1 MQLNILDELQ
11 TKHLSLEARLRV
23 VEHERIEVSQATGR
37 ILARPI
43 LNFRDSPALD
53 ISAMDGY
60 AFRHDE
66 LENRELEN
74 RELENRLLRP
84 NSDQAQT
91 GGDCFQV
98 SGVAAAGA
106 RRLVLRADT
115 AIRIFTGGVVPEGA
129 DVVIPRER
137 CREESDRVWVTIP
150 LEQIPLGWNIRRQGE
165 NARQDEVGLPAG
177 CCIDGPRM
185 SSIVSMNRE
194 AQIDVSRK
202 VRVTIINTGDELKGM
217 DSPIEPWQIRD
228 SNGPLLESMLRA
240 CPWIEWNRVSARDD
254 LSEIQ
259 TRLKEALDVSDAVLL
274 TGGVSMGDTDHVPA
288 AVRHCGAEVI
298 FHRLAIRPGAPVL
311 GAVGSEG
318 QLIMGLPGN
327 PVSVAVTFRRLGLEL
342 LDRMARR
349 VSGRRKLKI
358 QVVGSDSKTLGLV
371 WYRLV
376 QIQAD
381 GTALLLANQGSGDIR
396 SLGLSDGFIEVPPGS
411 LSQGMFTFYDW
422 NTA

>member
-11 TKHLSLEARLRV
+11 TKHLLLESRLRV
-23 VEHERIEVSQATGR
+23 VEPERIEVSQATGR

-60 AFRHDE
+60 AFRYS
-66 LENRELEN
+66 
-74 RELENRLLRP
+74 ELENRLLRP
-84 NSDQAQT
+84 DSDQAQAM
-91 GGDCFQV
+91 GGCFEV
-98 SGVAAAGA
+98 TGVAAAGA
-106 RRLVLRADT
+106 RRLVLSPDT
-115 AIRIFTGGVVPEGA
+115 AIRIFTGGVVPQGA

-150 LEQIPLGWNIRRQGE
+150 LDQIPLGWNIRRQGE
-165 NARQDEVGLPAG
+165 NAKQDEVGLLAG

-202 VRVTIINTGDELKGM
+202 VRVTIINTGDELMGM
-217 DSPIEPWQIRD
+217 DSPIEAWQIRD

-259 TRLKEALDVSDAVLL
+259 SRLKEALDVSDAVLL

-349 VSGRRKLKI
+349 VSGRRKWKI

-381 GTALLLANQGSGDIR
+381 GTALLLDNRGSGDIR

-411 LSQGMFTFYDW
+411 LSQGMLAFYDW

>member
-11 TKHLSLEARLRV
+11 TKHLLLESRLRV

-60 AFRHDE
+60 AFRYS
-66 LENRELEN
+66 
-74 RELENRLLRP
+74 ELENRLPRT
-84 NSDQAQT
+84 NSDQAQA
-91 GGDCFQV
+91 GGDCFEV
-98 SGVAAAGA
+98 TGVAAAGA
-106 RRLVLRADT
+106 RRLVLGPDT
-115 AIRIFTGGVVPEGA
+115 AIRIFTGGVVPQGA

-137 CREESDRVWVTIP
+137 CREESDRVWVTIS
-150 LEQIPLGWNIRRQGE
+150 LDQIPHGWNIRRQGE
-165 NARQDEVGLPAG
+165 NAKQDEVGLQAG

-202 VRVTIINTGDELKGM
+202 VRVTIINTGDELMGM

-254 LSEIQ
+254 LSQIQ

-288 AVRHCGAEVI
+288 AVRSCGAEVI

-349 VSGRRKLKI
+349 VSGRRKWKI
-358 QVVGSDSKTLGLV
+358 QVAGSDSKTLGLV

-411 LSQGMFTFYDW
+411 LSQGMFAFYDW

>member
-11 TKHLSLEARLRV
+11 TKHLLLESRLRV
-23 VEHERIEVSQATGR
+23 VEPERIEVSQATGR

-60 AFRHDE
+60 AFRYA
-66 LENRELEN
+66 
-74 RELENRLLRP
+74 ELENRLPRP
-84 NSDQAQT
+84 DSDQAQA
-91 GGDCFQV
+91 GGDCFEV
-98 SGVAAAGA
+98 TGVAAAGA
-106 RRLVLRADT
+106 RRLVLSPDT
-115 AIRIFTGGVVPEGA
+115 AIRIFTGGVVPQGA

-150 LEQIPLGWNIRRQGE
+150 LDQIPLGWNIRRQGE
-165 NARQDEVGLPAG
+165 NAKQDEVGLLAG

-202 VRVTIINTGDELKGM
+202 VRVTIINTGDELMGM
-217 DSPIEPWQIRD
+217 DSPIEAWQIRD

-288 AVRHCGAEVI
+288 AVRHCRAEVI

-349 VSGRRKLKI
+349 VSGRRKWKI
-358 QVVGSDSKTLGLV
+358 QVAGSDSKTLGLV

-381 GTALLLANQGSGDIR
+381 GTALLLDNRGSGDIR

-411 LSQGMFTFYDW
+411 LSQGIFPFYDW

>member
-11 TKHLSLEARLRV
+11 TKHLLLESRLRV

-60 AFRHDE
+60 AFRYSE
-66 LENRELEN
+66 LA
-74 RELENRLLRP
+74 NRLPRT
-84 NSDQAQT
+84 NSDQAQA
-91 GGDCFQV
+91 GGDCFEV
-98 SGVAAAGA
+98 TGVAAAGA
-106 RRLVLRADT
+106 RRLVLGPDT
-115 AIRIFTGGVVPEGA
+115 AIRIFTGGVVPQGA

-137 CREESDRVWVTIP
+137 CREESDRVWVTIS
-150 LEQIPLGWNIRRQGE
+150 LDQIPHGWNIRRQGE
-165 NARQDEVGLPAG
+165 NAKQDEVGLQAG

-202 VRVTIINTGDELKGM
+202 VRVTIINTGDELMGM

-254 LSEIQ
+254 LSQIQ

-288 AVRHCGAEVI
+288 AVRSCGAEVI

-349 VSGRRKLKI
+349 VSGRRKWKL
-358 QVVGSDSKTLGLV
+358 QVAGSDSKTLGLV

-411 LSQGMFTFYDW
+411 LSQGMFAFYDW
-422 NTA
+422 NTV

>member
-11 TKHLSLEARLRV
+11 TKHLLLESRLRV
-23 VEHERIEVSQATGR
+23 VEPERIEVSQATGR

-60 AFRHDE
+60 AFRYA
-66 LENRELEN
+66 
-74 RELENRLLRP
+74 ELENRLLRP
-84 NSDQAQT
+84 DSDQAQA
-91 GGDCFQV
+91 GGDCFEV
-98 SGVAAAGA
+98 TGVAAAGA
-106 RRLVLRADT
+106 RRLVLSPDT
-115 AIRIFTGGVVPEGA
+115 AIRIFTGGVVPQGA

-150 LEQIPLGWNIRRQGE
+150 LDQIPLGWNIRRQGE
-165 NARQDEVGLPAG
+165 NAKQDEVGLQAG

-202 VRVTIINTGDELKGM
+202 VRVTIINTGDELMGM
-217 DSPIEPWQIRD
+217 DSPIEAWQIRD

-288 AVRHCGAEVI
+288 AVRHCRAEVI

-349 VSGRRKLKI
+349 VSGRRKWKI
-358 QVVGSDSKTLGLV
+358 QVAGSDSKTLGLV

-376 QIQAD
+376 QVQAD

-411 LSQGMFTFYDW
+411 LSQGMFPFYDW

>member
-11 TKHLSLEARLRV
+11 TKHLLLESRLRV

-60 AFRHDE
+60 AFRYS
-66 LENRELEN
+66 
-74 RELENRLLRP
+74 ELENRLLRP
-84 NSDQAQT
+84 DSDQAQA
-91 GGDCFQV
+91 GGDCFGV
-98 SGVAAAGA
+98 TGVASAGA
-106 RRLVLRADT
+106 RRLVLGPDT
-115 AIRIFTGGVVPEGA
+115 AIRIFTGGVVPQGA

-150 LEQIPLGWNIRRQGE
+150 LDQIPLGWNIRRQGE
-165 NARQDEVGLPAG
+165 NAKQDEVGLQAG

-202 VRVTIINTGDELKGM
+202 VRVTIINTGDELMGM
-217 DSPIEPWQIRD
+217 DSPIEAWQIRD

-349 VSGRRKLKI
+349 VSGRRKWKI
-358 QVVGSDSKTLGLV
+358 QVAGSDSKTLGLV

-376 QIQAD
+376 QVQAD

-411 LSQGMFTFYDW
+411 LSQGMLAFYDW

>member
-11 TKHLSLEARLRV
+11 TKHLLLESRLRV

-60 AFRHDE
+60 AFRYA
-66 LENRELEN
+66 
-74 RELENRLLRP
+74 ELENRLLRP
-84 NSDQAQT
+84 NSDQAQAE
-91 GGDCFQV
+91 GDCFEV
-98 SGVAAAGA
+98 TGVAAAGA
-106 RRLVLRADT
+106 RRLVLSPDK
-115 AIRIFTGGVVPEGA
+115 AIRIFTGGVVPQGA

-150 LEQIPLGWNIRRQGE
+150 LDQIPLGWNIRRQGE
-165 NARQDEVGLPAG
+165 NAKQDEVGLQAG

-202 VRVTIINTGDELKGM
+202 VRVTIINTGDELMGI

-259 TRLKEALDVSDAVLL
+259 SRLKEALDVSDAVLL

-349 VSGRRKLKI
+349 VSGRRKWKI
-358 QVVGSDSKTLGLV
+358 QVAGSDSKTLGLV

-411 LSQGMFTFYDW
+411 LSQGMFAFYDW

>member
-11 TKHLSLEARLRV
+11 TKHLLLESRLRV

-60 AFRHDE
+60 AFRYSE
-66 LENRELEN
+66 LQ
-74 RELENRLLRP
+74 NRLLRP
-84 NSDQAQT
+84 DSDQAQA
-91 GGDCFQV
+91 GGDCFEV
-98 SGVAAAGA
+98 TGVAAAGA
-106 RRLVLRADT
+106 RRLVLSPDK
-115 AIRIFTGGVVPEGA
+115 AIRIFTGGVVPQGA

-150 LEQIPLGWNIRRQGE
+150 LDQIPLGWNIRRQGE
-165 NARQDEVGLPAG
+165 NARQDEVGLQAG

-202 VRVTIINTGDELKGM
+202 VRVTIINTGDELMGI

-259 TRLKEALDVSDAVLL
+259 SRLKEALDVSDAVLL

-349 VSGRRKLKI
+349 VSGRRKWKI
-358 QVVGSDSKTLGLV
+358 QVAGSDSKTLGLV

-411 LSQGMFTFYDW
+411 LSQGMFAFYDW

>member
-11 TKHLSLEARLRV
+11 TKHLLLESRLRV
-23 VEHERIEVSQATGR
+23 VEHERIEVSRATGR

-60 AFRHDE
+60 AFRYS
-66 LENRELEN
+66 
-74 RELENRLLRP
+74 ELENRLPRT
-84 NSDQAQT
+84 NSDQAQA
-91 GGDCFQV
+91 GGDCFEV
-98 SGVAAAGA
+98 TGVAAAGA
-106 RRLVLRADT
+106 RRLVLAPDT
-115 AIRIFTGGVVPEGA
+115 AIRIFTGGVVPHGA

-137 CREESDRVWVTIP
+137 CREESDRVWVTIS
-150 LEQIPLGWNIRRQGE
+150 LDQIPLGWNIRRQGE
-165 NARQDEVGLPAG
+165 NAKQDEVGLQAG

-194 AQIDVSRK
+194 AQIEVSRK
-202 VRVTIINTGDELKGM
+202 VRVTIINTGDELMGM

-254 LSEIQ
+254 LSQIQ

-349 VSGRRKLKI
+349 VSGRRKWKI
-358 QVVGSDSKTLGLV
+358 QVAGSDSKTLGLV

-411 LSQGMFTFYDW
+411 LSQGMFAFYDW
-422 NTA
+422 NTV

>member
-1 MQLNILDELQ
+1 
-11 TKHLSLEARLRV
+11 
-23 VEHERIEVSQATGR
+23 
-37 ILARPI
+37 LARPI

-60 AFRHDE
+60 AFRYS
-66 LENRELEN
+66 
-74 RELENRLLRP
+74 ELENRLLRP
-84 NSDQAQT
+84 DSDQAQA
-91 GGDCFQV
+91 GGDCFEV
-98 SGVAAAGA
+98 TGVAAAGA
-106 RRLVLRADT
+106 RRLVLSPDT
-115 AIRIFTGGVVPEGA
+115 AIRIFTGGVVPQGA

-150 LEQIPLGWNIRRQGE
+150 LDQIPLGWNIRRQGE
-165 NARQDEVGLPAG
+165 NAKQDEVGLQAG

-202 VRVTIINTGDELKGM
+202 VRVTIINTGDELMGM
-217 DSPIEPWQIRD
+217 DSPIEAWQIRD

-288 AVRHCGAEVI
+288 AVRHCRAEVI

-349 VSGRRKLKI
+349 VSGRRKWKI
-358 QVVGSDSKTLGLV
+358 QVAGSDSKTLGLV

-411 LSQGMFTFYDW
+411 LSQGMFPFYDW

>member
-11 TKHLSLEARLRV
+11 TKHLLLESRLRV

-60 AFRHDE
+60 AFRYA
-66 LENRELEN
+66 
-74 RELENRLLRP
+74 ELENRLLRP
-84 NSDQAQT
+84 DSDQAKA
-91 GGDCFQV
+91 GGDCFGV
-98 SGVAAAGA
+98 TGVAAAGA
-106 RRLVLRADT
+106 RRLVLSPDT
-115 AIRIFTGGVVPEGA
+115 AIRIFTGGVVPQGA

-137 CREESDRVWVTIP
+137 CHEESDRVWVTVP
-150 LEQIPLGWNIRRQGE
+150 LDQIPLGWNIRRQGE
-165 NARQDEVGLPAG
+165 NAKQDEVGLQAG

-202 VRVTIINTGDELKGM
+202 VRVTIINTGDELMRM
-217 DSPIEPWQIRD
+217 DSPIEAWQIRD
-228 SNGPLLESMLRA
+228 SNGPMLESMMRA

-349 VSGRRKLKI
+349 VSGRRKWKI

-411 LSQGMFTFYDW
+411 LSQGMFPFYDW

>member
-11 TKHLSLEARLRV
+11 TKHLLLESRLRV
-23 VEHERIEVSQATGR
+23 VEPERIEVSQATGR

-60 AFRHDE
+60 AFRYAE
-66 LENRELEN
+66 LQ
-74 RELENRLLRP
+74 NRLLRP
-84 NSDQAQT
+84 DSDQAQA
-91 GGDCFQV
+91 GGDCFEV
-98 SGVAAAGA
+98 TGVAAAGA
-106 RRLVLRADT
+106 RRLVLSPDK
-115 AIRIFTGGVVPEGA
+115 AIRIFTGGVVPQGA

-150 LEQIPLGWNIRRQGE
+150 LDQIPLGWNIRRQGE
-165 NARQDEVGLPAG
+165 NAKQDEVGLQAG

-202 VRVTIINTGDELKGM
+202 VRVTIINTGDELMGM
-217 DSPIEPWQIRD
+217 DSPIEAWQIRD

-259 TRLKEALDVSDAVLL
+259 TRLKEALDISDAVLL

-349 VSGRRKLKI
+349 VSGRRKWKI
-358 QVVGSDSKTLGLV
+358 QVAGSDSKTLGLV

-376 QIQAD
+376 QVQAD

-411 LSQGMFTFYDW
+411 LSQGMLAFYDW

>member
-11 TKHLSLEARLRV
+11 TKHLLLGARLRV
-23 VEHERIEVSQATGR
+23 VEPERIEVSQATGR

-60 AFRHDE
+60 AFRYS
-66 LENRELEN
+66 
-74 RELENRLLRP
+74 ELENRLLRP
-84 NSDQAQT
+84 DSDQAQA
-91 GGDCFQV
+91 GGDCFEV
-98 SGVAAAGA
+98 TGVAAAGA
-106 RRLVLRADT
+106 RRLVLSPDT
-115 AIRIFTGGVVPEGA
+115 AIRIFTGGVVPQGA

-150 LEQIPLGWNIRRQGE
+150 LDQIPLGWNIRRQGE
-165 NARQDEVGLPAG
+165 NAKQDEVGLQAG

-202 VRVTIINTGDELKGM
+202 VRVTIINTGDELMGM
-217 DSPIEPWQIRD
+217 DSPIEAWQIRD

-349 VSGRRKLKI
+349 VSGRRKWKI
-358 QVVGSDSKTLGLV
+358 QVAGSDTKTLGLV

-381 GTALLLANQGSGDIR
+381 GTALLLANHGSGDIR

-411 LSQGMFTFYDW
+411 LSQGMFPFYDW

>member
-11 TKHLSLEARLRV
+11 TKHLLLESRLRV

-60 AFRHDE
+60 AFRYA
-66 LENRELEN
+66 
-74 RELENRLLRP
+74 ELENRLLRP
-84 NSDQAQT
+84 NSDQAQAE
-91 GGDCFQV
+91 GDCFEV
-98 SGVAAAGA
+98 TGVAAAGA
-106 RRLVLRADT
+106 RRLVLSPDK
-115 AIRIFTGGVVPEGA
+115 AIRIFTGGVVPQGA

-150 LEQIPLGWNIRRQGE
+150 FDQIPLGWNIRRQGE
-165 NARQDEVGLPAG
+165 NARQDELGLQAG

-202 VRVTIINTGDELKGM
+202 VRVTIINTGDELMGM
-217 DSPIEPWQIRD
+217 DSPIEAWQIRD

-349 VSGRRKLKI
+349 VSGRRKWKI

-376 QIQAD
+376 QVQAD

-411 LSQGMFTFYDW
+411 LSQGMFAFYDW

>member
-11 TKHLSLEARLRV
+11 TKHLLLESRLRV
-23 VEHERIEVSQATGR
+23 VEPERIEVSQATGR

-60 AFRHDE
+60 AFRYS
-66 LENRELEN
+66 
-74 RELENRLLRP
+74 ELENRLLRP
-84 NSDQAQT
+84 DSDQAQA
-91 GGDCFQV
+91 GGDCFEV
-98 SGVAAAGA
+98 TGVAAAGA
-106 RRLVLRADT
+106 RRLVLSPDT
-115 AIRIFTGGVVPEGA
+115 AIRIFTGGVVPQGA

-150 LEQIPLGWNIRRQGE
+150 LDQIPLGWNIRRQGE
-165 NARQDEVGLPAG
+165 NAKQDEVGLQAG

-202 VRVTIINTGDELKGM
+202 VRVTIINTGDELMGM
-217 DSPIEPWQIRD
+217 DSPIEAWQIRD

-349 VSGRRKLKI
+349 VSGRRKWKI
-358 QVVGSDSKTLGLV
+358 QVVGSDTKTLGLV

-381 GTALLLANQGSGDIR
+381 GTALLLANHGSGDIR

-411 LSQGMFTFYDW
+411 LSQGMFPFYDW

>member
-11 TKHLSLEARLRV
+11 TKHLLLESRLRV

-60 AFRHDE
+60 AFRYA
-66 LENRELEN
+66 
-74 RELENRLLRP
+74 ELENRLLRP
-84 NSDQAQT
+84 NSDQAQAE
-91 GGDCFQV
+91 GDCFEV
-98 SGVAAAGA
+98 TGVAAAGA
-106 RRLVLRADT
+106 RRLVLSPDT
-115 AIRIFTGGVVPEGA
+115 AIRIFTGGVVPQGA

-150 LEQIPLGWNIRRQGE
+150 LDQIPLGWNIRRQGE
-165 NARQDEVGLPAG
+165 NAKKDEVGLLAG

-202 VRVTIINTGDELKGM
+202 VRVTIINTGDELMGI

-349 VSGRRKLKI
+349 VSGRRKWKI
-358 QVVGSDSKTLGLV
+358 QVAGSDSKTLGLV

-411 LSQGMFTFYDW
+411 LSQGMFAFYDW

>member
-11 TKHLSLEARLRV
+11 TKHLLLESRLRV
-23 VEHERIEVSQATGR
+23 VEPERIEVSQATGR

-60 AFRHDE
+60 AFRYSE
-66 LENRELEN
+66 LQ
-74 RELENRLLRP
+74 NRLLRP
-84 NSDQAQT
+84 DSDQAQA
-91 GGDCFQV
+91 GGDCFEV
-98 SGVAAAGA
+98 TGVAAAGA
-106 RRLVLRADT
+106 RRLVLSPDK
-115 AIRIFTGGVVPEGA
+115 AIRIFTGGVVPQGA

-150 LEQIPLGWNIRRQGE
+150 LDQIPLGWNIRRQGE
-165 NARQDEVGLPAG
+165 NAKQDEVGLQAG

-202 VRVTIINTGDELKGM
+202 VRVTIINTGDELMGM
-217 DSPIEPWQIRD
+217 DSPIEAWQIRD

-259 TRLKEALDVSDAVLL
+259 SRLKEALDVSDAVLL

-349 VSGRRKLKI
+349 VSGRRKWKI

-411 LSQGMFTFYDW
+411 LSQGMFAFYDW

>member
-11 TKHLSLEARLRV
+11 TKHLLLESRLRV

-60 AFRHDE
+60 AFRYA
-66 LENRELEN
+66 
-74 RELENRLLRP
+74 ELENRLPRP
-84 NSDQAQT
+84 NSDQAQAE
-91 GGDCFQV
+91 GDCFEV
-98 SGVAAAGA
+98 TGVAAAGA
-106 RRLVLRADT
+106 RRLVLSPDT
-115 AIRIFTGGVVPEGA
+115 AIRIFTGGVVPQGA

-150 LEQIPLGWNIRRQGE
+150 LDQIPLGWNIRRQGE
-165 NARQDEVGLPAG
+165 NAKQDEVGLLAG

-194 AQIDVSRK
+194 PQIDVSRK
-202 VRVTIINTGDELKGM
+202 VRVTIINTGDELMGM
-217 DSPIEPWQIRD
+217 DSPIEAWQIRD

-240 CPWIEWNRVSARDD
+240 CPWIEWNRVTARDD

-259 TRLKEALDVSDAVLL
+259 TRLKEALDVSDAVFL

-349 VSGRRKLKI
+349 VSGRRKWKI
-358 QVVGSDSKTLGLV
+358 QVAGSDSKTLGLV

-411 LSQGMFTFYDW
+411 LSQGMLAFYDW

>member
-11 TKHLSLEARLRV
+11 TKHLLLESRLRV
-23 VEHERIEVSQATGR
+23 VEPERIEVSQATGR

-60 AFRHDE
+60 AFRYS
-66 LENRELEN
+66 
-74 RELENRLLRP
+74 ELENRLLRP
-84 NSDQAQT
+84 DSDQAQA
-91 GGDCFQV
+91 GGDCFGV
-98 SGVAAAGA
+98 TGVASAGA
-106 RRLVLRADT
+106 RRLVLGPDT
-115 AIRIFTGGVVPEGA
+115 AIRIFTGGVVPQGA

-150 LEQIPLGWNIRRQGE
+150 LDQIPLGWNIRRQGE
-165 NARQDEVGLPAG
+165 NAKQDEVGLQAG

-202 VRVTIINTGDELKGM
+202 VRVTIINTGDELMGM
-217 DSPIEPWQIRD
+217 DSPIEAWQIRD

-288 AVRHCGAEVI
+288 AVRHCRAEVI

-349 VSGRRKLKI
+349 VSGRRKWKI
-358 QVVGSDSKTLGLV
+358 QVVGSDTKTLGLV

-411 LSQGMFTFYDW
+411 LSQGMFPFYDW

>member
-11 TKHLSLEARLRV
+11 TKHLLLGARLRV
-23 VEHERIEVSQATGR
+23 VEPERIEVSQATGR

-60 AFRHDE
+60 AFRYA
-66 LENRELEN
+66 
-74 RELENRLLRP
+74 ELENRLLRP
-84 NSDQAQT
+84 DSDQAQA
-91 GGDCFQV
+91 GGDCFGV
-98 SGVAAAGA
+98 TGVAAAGA
-106 RRLVLRADT
+106 RRLVLSPDT
-115 AIRIFTGGVVPEGA
+115 AIRIFTGGVVPQGA

-150 LEQIPLGWNIRRQGE
+150 LDQIPLGWNIRRQGE
-165 NARQDEVGLPAG
+165 NAKQDEVGLQAG

-202 VRVTIINTGDELKGM
+202 VRVTIINTGDELMGM

-288 AVRHCGAEVI
+288 AVRHCRAEVI

-349 VSGRRKLKI
+349 VSGRRKWKI
-358 QVVGSDSKTLGLV
+358 QVAGSDSKTLGLV

-381 GTALLLANQGSGDIR
+381 GTALLLSNQGSGDIR

-411 LSQGMFTFYDW
+411 LSQGMFPFYDW

>member
-1 MQLNILDELQ
+1 MQMSILDELQ
-11 TKHLSLEARLRV
+11 TKHLLLESRLRV

-60 AFRHDE
+60 AFRYA
-66 LENRELEN
+66 
-74 RELENRLLRP
+74 ELENRLLRP
-84 NSDQAQT
+84 DSDQAQAM
-91 GGDCFQV
+91 GGCFEV
-98 SGVAAAGA
+98 TGVAAAGA
-106 RRLVLRADT
+106 RRLVLSPDT
-115 AIRIFTGGVVPEGA
+115 AIRIFTGGVVPQGA

-150 LEQIPLGWNIRRQGE
+150 LDQIPLGWNIRRQGE
-165 NARQDEVGLPAG
+165 NARQDELGLQAG

-202 VRVTIINTGDELKGM
+202 VRVTIINTGDELMGM
-217 DSPIEPWQIRD
+217 DSPIEAWQIRD

-259 TRLKEALDVSDAVLL
+259 SRLKEALDVSDAVLL

-349 VSGRRKLKI
+349 VSGRRKWKI
-358 QVVGSDSKTLGLV
+358 QVSGSDTKTLGLV

-381 GTALLLANQGSGDIR
+381 GTALLLDNRGSGDIR

-411 LSQGMFTFYDW
+411 LSQGIFPFYDW

>member
-11 TKHLSLEARLRV
+11 TKHLLLGARLRV
-23 VEHERIEVSQATGR
+23 VEPERIEVSQATGR

-60 AFRHDE
+60 AFRYS
-66 LENRELEN
+66 
-74 RELENRLLRP
+74 ELENRLLRP
-84 NSDQAQT
+84 DSDQAQA
-91 GGDCFQV
+91 GGDCFEV
-98 SGVAAAGA
+98 TGVAAAGA
-106 RRLVLRADT
+106 RRLVLSPDT
-115 AIRIFTGGVVPEGA
+115 AIRIFTGGVVPQGA

-150 LEQIPLGWNIRRQGE
+150 LDQIPLGWNIRRQGE
-165 NARQDEVGLPAG
+165 NAKQDEVGLQAG

-202 VRVTIINTGDELKGM
+202 VRVTIINTGDELMGM
-217 DSPIEPWQIRD
+217 DSPIEAWQIRD

-288 AVRHCGAEVI
+288 AVRHCRAEVI

-342 LDRMARR
+342 PDRIPRH
-349 VSGRRKLKI
+349 
-358 QVVGSDSKTLGLV
+358 
-371 WYRLV
+371 
-376 QIQAD
+376 
-381 GTALLLANQGSGDIR
+381 
-396 SLGLSDGFIEVPPGS
+396 
-411 LSQGMFTFYDW
+411 
-422 NTA
+422 

>member
-11 TKHLSLEARLRV
+11 TKHLLLGARLRV
-23 VEHERIEVSQATGR
+23 VEPERIEVSQATGR

-60 AFRHDE
+60 AFRYS
-66 LENRELEN
+66 
-74 RELENRLLRP
+74 ELENRLLRP
-84 NSDQAQT
+84 DSDQAQA
-91 GGDCFQV
+91 GGDCFEV
-98 SGVAAAGA
+98 TGVAAAGA
-106 RRLVLRADT
+106 RRLVLSPDT
-115 AIRIFTGGVVPEGA
+115 AIRIFTGGVVPQGA

-150 LEQIPLGWNIRRQGE
+150 LDQIPLGWNIRRQGE
-165 NARQDEVGLPAG
+165 NAKQDEVGLQAG

-202 VRVTIINTGDELKGM
+202 VRVTIINTGDELMGM
-217 DSPIEPWQIRD
+217 DSPIEAWQIRD

-288 AVRHCGAEVI
+288 AVRHCRAEVI

-349 VSGRRKLKI
+349 VSGRKKWKI
-358 QVVGSDSKTLGLV
+358 QVAGSDSKTLGLV

-381 GTALLLANQGSGDIR
+381 GTALLLSNQGSGDIR

-411 LSQGMFTFYDW
+411 LSQGMFPFYDW

>member
-11 TKHLSLEARLRV
+11 TKHLLLESRLRV
-23 VEHERIEVSQATGR
+23 VEPERIEVSQATGR

-60 AFRHDE
+60 AFRYA
-66 LENRELEN
+66 
-74 RELENRLLRP
+74 ELENRLLRP
-84 NSDQAQT
+84 DSDQAQA
-91 GGDCFQV
+91 GGDCFEV
-98 SGVAAAGA
+98 TGVAAAGA
-106 RRLVLRADT
+106 RRLVLSPDT
-115 AIRIFTGGVVPEGA
+115 AIRIFTGGVVPQGA

-150 LEQIPLGWNIRRQGE
+150 LDQIPLGWNIRRQGE
-165 NARQDEVGLPAG
+165 NAKQDEVGLLAG

-202 VRVTIINTGDELKGM
+202 VRVTIINTGDELMGM
-217 DSPIEPWQIRD
+217 DSPIEAWQIRD

-288 AVRHCGAEVI
+288 AVRHCRAEVI

-349 VSGRRKLKI
+349 VSGRRKWKI
-358 QVVGSDSKTLGLV
+358 QVVGSDTKTLGLV

-381 GTALLLANQGSGDIR
+381 GTALLLANHGSGDIR

-411 LSQGMFTFYDW
+411 LSQGIFPFYDW

>member
-11 TKHLSLEARLRV
+11 TKHLLLESRLRV
-23 VEHERIEVSQATGR
+23 VEPERIEVSQATGR

-53 ISAMDGY
+53 VSAMDGY
-60 AFRHDE
+60 AFRYS
-66 LENRELEN
+66 
-74 RELENRLLRP
+74 ELENRLLQP
-84 NSDQAQT
+84 DSDQAQA
-91 GGDCFQV
+91 GGDCFGV
-98 SGVAAAGA
+98 TGVAAAGA
-106 RRLVLRADT
+106 RRLMLSPDT
-115 AIRIFTGGVVPEGA
+115 AIRIFTGGVVPQGA

-150 LEQIPLGWNIRRQGE
+150 LDQIPLGWNIRRQGE
-165 NARQDEVGLPAG
+165 NAKQDEVGLQAG

-202 VRVTIINTGDELKGM
+202 VRVTIINTGDELMGM
-217 DSPIEPWQIRD
+217 DSPIEAWQIRD

-349 VSGRRKLKI
+349 VSGRRKWKI
-358 QVVGSDSKTLGLV
+358 QVVGSDTKTLGLV

-411 LSQGMFTFYDW
+411 LSQGMFPFYDW

>member
-1 MQLNILDELQ
+1 V
-11 TKHLSLEARLRV
+11 T
-23 VEHERIEVSQATGR
+23 
-37 ILARPI
+37 
-43 LNFRDSPALD
+43 
-53 ISAMDGY
+53 
-60 AFRHDE
+60 
-66 LENRELEN
+66 
-74 RELENRLLRP
+74 
-84 NSDQAQT
+84 
-91 GGDCFQV
+91 
-98 SGVAAAGA
+98 GVAAAGA
-106 RRLVLRADT
+106 CRLVLGPDT
-115 AIRIFTGGVVPEGA
+115 AIRIFTGGVVPQGA

-150 LEQIPLGWNIRRQGE
+150 LDQIPLGWNIRRQGE
-165 NARQDEVGLPAG
+165 NAKKDEVGLRAG

-240 CPWIEWNRVSARDD
+240 CPWIEWNRVSAKDD
-254 LSEIQ
+254 LSQIQ

-349 VSGRRKLKI
+349 VSGRRKWKI
-358 QVVGSDSKTLGLV
+358 QVAGSDSKTLGLV

-376 QIQAD
+376 QVQAD

-411 LSQGMFTFYDW
+411 LSQGMLAFYDW

>member
-11 TKHLSLEARLRV
+11 TKHLLLGARLRV
-23 VEHERIEVSQATGR
+23 VEPERIEVSQATGR

-60 AFRHDE
+60 AFRYS
-66 LENRELEN
+66 
-74 RELENRLLRP
+74 ELENRLLRP
-84 NSDQAQT
+84 DSDQAQA
-91 GGDCFQV
+91 GGDCFEV
-98 SGVAAAGA
+98 TGVAAAGA
-106 RRLVLRADT
+106 RRLVLSPDT
-115 AIRIFTGGVVPEGA
+115 AIRIFTGGVVPQGA

-150 LEQIPLGWNIRRQGE
+150 LDQIPLGWNIRRQGE
-165 NARQDEVGLPAG
+165 NAKQDEVGLQAG

-202 VRVTIINTGDELKGM
+202 VRVTIINTGDELMGM
-217 DSPIEPWQIRD
+217 DSPIEAWQIRD

-288 AVRHCGAEVI
+288 AVRHCRAEVI

-349 VSGRRKLKI
+349 VSGRRKWKI
-358 QVVGSDSKTLGLV
+358 QVVGSDTKTLGLV

-411 LSQGMFTFYDW
+411 LSQGMFPFYDW

>member
-11 TKHLSLEARLRV
+11 TKHLLLGARLRV
-23 VEHERIEVSQATGR
+23 VEPERIEVSQATGR

-60 AFRHDE
+60 AFRYS
-66 LENRELEN
+66 
-74 RELENRLLRP
+74 ELENRLLRP
-84 NSDQAQT
+84 DSDQAQA
-91 GGDCFQV
+91 GGDCFEV
-98 SGVAAAGA
+98 TGVAAAGA
-106 RRLVLRADT
+106 RRLVLSPDT
-115 AIRIFTGGVVPEGA
+115 AIRIFTGGVVPQGA

-150 LEQIPLGWNIRRQGE
+150 LDQIPLGWNIRRQGE
-165 NARQDEVGLPAG
+165 NAKQDEVGLLAG

-202 VRVTIINTGDELKGM
+202 VRVTIINTGDELMGM
-217 DSPIEPWQIRD
+217 DSPIEAWQIRD

-288 AVRHCGAEVI
+288 AVRHCRAEVI

-349 VSGRRKLKI
+349 VSGRRKWKI
-358 QVVGSDSKTLGLV
+358 QVAGSDSKTLGLV

-411 LSQGMFTFYDW
+411 LSQGMFPFYDW

>member
-11 TKHLSLEARLRV
+11 TKHLLLESRLRV
-23 VEHERIEVSQATGR
+23 VEPERIEVSQATGR

-60 AFRHDE
+60 AFRYS
-66 LENRELEN
+66 
-74 RELENRLLRP
+74 ELENRLLRP
-84 NSDQAQT
+84 DSDQAQA
-91 GGDCFQV
+91 GGDCFEV
-98 SGVAAAGA
+98 TGVAAAGA
-106 RRLVLRADT
+106 RRLVLSPDK
-115 AIRIFTGGVVPEGA
+115 AIRIFTGGVVPQGA

-150 LEQIPLGWNIRRQGE
+150 LDQIPLGWNIRRQGE
-165 NARQDEVGLPAG
+165 NAKQDEVGLQAG

-202 VRVTIINTGDELKGM
+202 VRVTIINTGDELMGM
-217 DSPIEPWQIRD
+217 DSPIEAWQIRD

-288 AVRHCGAEVI
+288 AVRHCRAEVI

-349 VSGRRKLKI
+349 VSGRRKWKI
-358 QVVGSDSKTLGLV
+358 QVVGSDTKTLGLV

-381 GTALLLANQGSGDIR
+381 GTALLLANHGSGDIR

-411 LSQGMFTFYDW
+411 LSQGMFPFYDW

>member
-11 TKHLSLEARLRV
+11 TKHLLLESRLRV
-23 VEHERIEVSQATGR
+23 VEPERIEVSQATGR

-60 AFRHDE
+60 AFRYA
-66 LENRELEN
+66 
-74 RELENRLLRP
+74 ELENRLLRP
-84 NSDQAQT
+84 DSDQAQG
-91 GGDCFQV
+91 GGDCFGV
-98 SGVAAAGA
+98 TGVAAAGA
-106 RRLVLRADT
+106 RRLVLGPDT
-115 AIRIFTGGVVPEGA
+115 AIRIFTGGVVPQGA

-150 LEQIPLGWNIRRQGE
+150 LDQIPLGWNIRRQGE
-165 NARQDEVGLPAG
+165 NAKQDEVGLQAG

-202 VRVTIINTGDELKGM
+202 VRVTIINTGDELMGM
-217 DSPIEPWQIRD
+217 DSPIEAWQIRD

-349 VSGRRKLKI
+349 VSGRRKWKI
-358 QVVGSDSKTLGLV
+358 QVVGSDTKTLGLV

-411 LSQGMFTFYDW
+411 LSQGMFAFYDW

>member
-11 TKHLSLEARLRV
+11 TKHLLLGARLRV
-23 VEHERIEVSQATGR
+23 VEPERIEVLQATGR

-60 AFRHDE
+60 AFRYS
-66 LENRELEN
+66 
-74 RELENRLLRP
+74 ELENRLLRP
-84 NSDQAQT
+84 DSDQAQA
-91 GGDCFQV
+91 GGDCFEV
-98 SGVAAAGA
+98 TGVAAAGA
-106 RRLVLRADT
+106 RRLVLSPDT
-115 AIRIFTGGVVPEGA
+115 AIRIFTGGVVPQGA

-150 LEQIPLGWNIRRQGE
+150 LDQIPLGWNIRRQGE
-165 NARQDEVGLPAG
+165 NAKQDEVGLQAG

-194 AQIDVSRK
+194 SQIDVSRK
-202 VRVTIINTGDELKGM
+202 VRVTIINTGDELMGM

-288 AVRHCGAEVI
+288 AVRHCRAEVI

-349 VSGRRKLKI
+349 VSGRRKWKI
-358 QVVGSDSKTLGLV
+358 QVAGSDSKTLGLV

-411 LSQGMFTFYDW
+411 LSQGMFPFYDW

>member
-11 TKHLSLEARLRV
+11 TKHLLLESRLRV

-60 AFRHDE
+60 AFRYSE
-66 LENRELEN
+66 LEK
-74 RELENRLLRP
+74 RLPRT
-84 NSDQAQT
+84 NSDQAQA
-91 GGDCFQV
+91 GGDCFEV
-98 SGVAAAGA
+98 TGVAAAGA
-106 RRLVLRADT
+106 RRLVLGPDT
-115 AIRIFTGGVVPEGA
+115 AIRIFTGGVVPQGA

-137 CREESDRVWVTIP
+137 CREECDRVWVTIS
-150 LEQIPLGWNIRRQGE
+150 LDQIPHGWNIRRQGE
-165 NARQDEVGLPAG
+165 NAKQDEVGLQAG

-202 VRVTIINTGDELKGM
+202 VRVTIINTGDELMGM

-254 LSEIQ
+254 LSQIQ

-349 VSGRRKLKI
+349 VSGRRKWKL
-358 QVVGSDSKTLGLV
+358 QVAGSDSKTLGLV

-411 LSQGMFTFYDW
+411 LSQGMFAFYDW
-422 NTA
+422 NTV

>member
-11 TKHLSLEARLRV
+11 TKHLLLGARLRV
-23 VEHERIEVSQATGR
+23 VEPERIEVSQATGR

-60 AFRHDE
+60 AFRYS
-66 LENRELEN
+66 
-74 RELENRLLRP
+74 ELENRLLRP
-84 NSDQAQT
+84 DSDQAQA
-91 GGDCFQV
+91 GGDCFEV
-98 SGVAAAGA
+98 TGVAAAGA
-106 RRLVLRADT
+106 RRLVLSPDT
-115 AIRIFTGGVVPEGA
+115 AIRIFTGGVVPQGA

-150 LEQIPLGWNIRRQGE
+150 LDQIPLGWNIRRQGE
-165 NARQDEVGLPAG
+165 NAKQDEVGLQAG

-202 VRVTIINTGDELKGM
+202 VRVTIINTGDELMGM
-217 DSPIEPWQIRD
+217 DSPIEAWQIRD

-288 AVRHCGAEVI
+288 AVRHCRAEVI

-349 VSGRRKLKI
+349 VSGRRKWKI
-358 QVVGSDSKTLGLV
+358 QVAGSDSKTLGLV

-411 LSQGMFTFYDW
+411 LSQGMFPFYDW

>member
-1 MQLNILDELQ
+1 
-11 TKHLSLEARLRV
+11 
-23 VEHERIEVSQATGR
+23 
-37 ILARPI
+37 
-43 LNFRDSPALD
+43 
-53 ISAMDGY
+53 
-60 AFRHDE
+60 
-66 LENRELEN
+66 
-74 RELENRLLRP
+74 
-84 NSDQAQT
+84 
-91 GGDCFQV
+91 
-98 SGVAAAGA
+98 
-106 RRLVLRADT
+106 
-115 AIRIFTGGVVPEGA
+115 
-129 DVVIPRER
+129 
-137 CREESDRVWVTIP
+137 
-150 LEQIPLGWNIRRQGE
+150 
-165 NARQDEVGLPAG
+165 
-177 CCIDGPRM
+177 M

-202 VRVTIINTGDELKGM
+202 VRVTIINTGDELMGM

-254 LSEIQ
+254 LSQIQ
-259 TRLKEALDVSDAVLL
+259 TRLNEALDVSDAVLL

-288 AVRHCGAEVI
+288 AVRSCGAEVI

-349 VSGRRKLKI
+349 VSGRRKWKI
-358 QVVGSDSKTLGLV
+358 QVAGSDSKTLGLV

-411 LSQGMFTFYDW
+411 LSQGMFAFYDW

>member
-11 TKHLSLEARLRV
+11 TKHLLLGARLRV
-23 VEHERIEVSQATGR
+23 VEPERIEVSQATGR

-60 AFRHDE
+60 AFRYS
-66 LENRELEN
+66 
-74 RELENRLLRP
+74 ELENRLLRP
-84 NSDQAQT
+84 DSDQAQA
-91 GGDCFQV
+91 GGDCFEV
-98 SGVAAAGA
+98 TGVAAAGA
-106 RRLVLRADT
+106 RRLVLSPDT
-115 AIRIFTGGVVPEGA
+115 AIRIFTGGVVPQGA

-150 LEQIPLGWNIRRQGE
+150 LDQIPLGWNIRRQGE
-165 NARQDEVGLPAG
+165 NAKQDEVGLQAG

-194 AQIDVSRK
+194 SQIDVSRK
-202 VRVTIINTGDELKGM
+202 VRVTIINTGDELMGM
-217 DSPIEPWQIRD
+217 DSPIEAWQIRD

-288 AVRHCGAEVI
+288 AVRHCRAEVI

-349 VSGRRKLKI
+349 VSGRRKWKI
-358 QVVGSDSKTLGLV
+358 QVAGSDSKTLGLV

-381 GTALLLANQGSGDIR
+381 GTALLLSNQGSGDIR

-411 LSQGMFTFYDW
+411 LSQGMFPFYDW

>member
-11 TKHLSLEARLRV
+11 TKHLLLGARLRV
-23 VEHERIEVSQATGR
+23 VEPERIEVSQATGR

-60 AFRHDE
+60 AFRYS
-66 LENRELEN
+66 
-74 RELENRLLRP
+74 ELENRLLRP
-84 NSDQAQT
+84 DSDQAQA
-91 GGDCFQV
+91 GGDCFEV
-98 SGVAAAGA
+98 TGVAAAGA
-106 RRLVLRADT
+106 RRLVLSPDT
-115 AIRIFTGGVVPEGA
+115 AIRIFTGGVVPQGA

-150 LEQIPLGWNIRRQGE
+150 LDQIPLGWNIRRQGE
-165 NARQDEVGLPAG
+165 NAKQDEVGLQAG

-194 AQIDVSRK
+194 SQIDVSRK
-202 VRVTIINTGDELKGM
+202 VRVTIINTGDELMGM

-349 VSGRRKLKI
+349 VSGRRKWKI
-358 QVVGSDSKTLGLV
+358 QVAGSDSKTLGLV

-411 LSQGMFTFYDW
+411 LSQGMFAFYDW

>member
-11 TKHLSLEARLRV
+11 TKHLLLESRLRV

-60 AFRHDE
+60 AFRYSE
-66 LENRELEN
+66 LEK
-74 RELENRLLRP
+74 RLPRT
-84 NSDQAQT
+84 NSDQAQA
-91 GGDCFQV
+91 GGDCFEV
-98 SGVAAAGA
+98 TGVAAAGA
-106 RRLVLRADT
+106 RRLVLGPDT
-115 AIRIFTGGVVPEGA
+115 AIRIFTGGVVPQGA

-137 CREESDRVWVTIP
+137 CREESDRVWVTIS
-150 LEQIPLGWNIRRQGE
+150 LDQIPLGWNIRRQGE
-165 NARQDEVGLPAG
+165 NAKQDEVGLQAG

-194 AQIDVSRK
+194 AQIEVSRK
-202 VRVTIINTGDELKGM
+202 VRVTIINTGDELMGM

-254 LSEIQ
+254 LSQIQ
-259 TRLKEALDVSDAVLL
+259 TRLNEALDVSDAVLL

-288 AVRHCGAEVI
+288 AVRSCGAEVI

-349 VSGRRKLKI
+349 VSGRRKWKI
-358 QVVGSDSKTLGLV
+358 QVAGSDSKTLGLV

-376 QIQAD
+376 QIQSD

-411 LSQGMFTFYDW
+411 LSQGMVAFYDW
-422 NTA
+422 DTA